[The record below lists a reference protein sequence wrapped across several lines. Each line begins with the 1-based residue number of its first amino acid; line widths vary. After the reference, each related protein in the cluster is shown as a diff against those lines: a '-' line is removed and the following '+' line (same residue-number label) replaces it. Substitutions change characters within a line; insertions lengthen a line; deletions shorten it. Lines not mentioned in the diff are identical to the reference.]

1 MKKLNTPLTWS
12 PAAFLTDLARG
23 MHCTDSLNNS
33 SKPFGIFM
41 LTHPGMALHGALFI
55 PQSKPSGSSVKV
67 TS

>member
-12 PAAFLTDLARG
+12 PAVFLTDLARG
-23 MHCTDSLNNS
+23 MHCKDLLNNS

-41 LTHPGMALHGALFI
+41 LTHPGMGWHGALFI